1 MCIHTH
7 PHTYTSTPPHTY
19 PPPPHTH
26 THTHTV
32 QLEST
37 SVRVYWNSAE
47 TDEAAKLVGKVLVDA
62 KVQSSILTSALFAVW
77 NAGPNNTLFWEKIQM
92 LALSL
97 CKSQWL
103 G

>member
-1 MCIHTH
+1 M
-7 PHTYTSTPPHTY
+7 
-19 PPPPHTH
+19 
-26 THTHTV
+26 
-32 QLEST
+32 
-37 SVRVYWNSAE
+37 RVYWNSAE

-92 LALSL
+92 LALILFSL